1 LVELFYQPIGLS
13 VFIRPLHLS
22 VLLSLFD
29 LHTSAPGFFAKDKM
43 GPSEFRAIICYLR
56 TGVLLK

>member
-43 GPSEFRAIICYLR
+43 GPSEFRAIICYL
-56 TGVLLK
+56 